1 MSKFVTPWTF
11 VGCEQSLF
19 DDKEIVETA
28 GYVPRQKTIE
38 NLLLC
43 GQRLVESRMEEYD
56 GRTVEEALEN
66 ASICR
71 VNNLDMAESLSVLAK
86 LSDEAKGSSD
96 PKAGNDIPMPVEN
109 GNKSESE
116 TPDLSKDA

>member
-1 MSKFVTPWTF
+1 MFVTKWTF
-11 VGCEQSLF
+11 KESVQPLY

-43 GQRLVESRMEEYD
+43 GQRLIESRMEEYD

-66 ASICR
+66 ASVCR
-71 VNNLDMAESLSVLAK
+71 VNNLDLAESLSVLAK
-86 LSDEAKGSSD
+86 LSDEAKANGN
-96 PKAGNDIPMPVEN
+96 PKAGDNVSMPVEN
-109 GNKSESE
+109 GDKSGSE

>member
-1 MSKFVTPWTF
+1 MFVTKWNYEKNVQP
-11 VGCEQSLF
+11 LF

-56 GRTVEEALEN
+56 GRNVEEALEN
-66 ASICR
+66 ASVCR
-71 VNNLDMAESLSVLAK
+71 VNNLDLAESLSVLAK
-86 LSDEAKGSSD
+86 LSDEAKG
-96 PKAGNDIPMPVEN
+96 N
-109 GNKSESE
+109 GNPNSGNEVSMSVNGSKSESDKDS
-116 TPDLSKDA
+116 DLSKEG

>member
-1 MSKFVTPWTF
+1 MFVTKWNF
-11 VGCEQSLF
+11 KGCEQPLY
-19 DDKEIVETA
+19 DEKEIVETA

-66 ASICR
+66 APYCR
-71 VNNLDMAESLSVLAK
+71 VANLGLDESFNLLSK
-86 LSDEAKGSSD
+86 LSDEARESKANAGSGD
-96 PKAGNDIPMPVEN
+96 KVPVEEIK
-109 GNKSESE
+109 KSEVE
-116 TPDLSKDA
+116 TPQT

>member
-1 MSKFVTPWTF
+1 MSKFVTKWTF
-11 VGCEQSLF
+11 EESVQPLF

-43 GQRLVESRMEEYD
+43 GQRLVESRMEEFD

-71 VNNLDMAESLSVLAK
+71 VNNLDFGESLSVLAK
-86 LSDEAKGSSD
+86 LSDEAKANGN
-96 PKAGNDIPMPVEN
+96 PKAGDNVSMSVEV
-109 GNKSESE
+109 KESESGK
-116 TPDLSKDA
+116 DSDSSKEG

>member
-1 MSKFVTPWTF
+1 MFVTKWNFKESVQP
-11 VGCEQSLF
+11 LF
-19 DDKEIVETA
+19 DDNVIVETA

-86 LSDEAKGSSD
+86 LSDEAKGNGD
-96 PKAGNDIPMPVEN
+96 PKAGDNVSMSVKGKE
-109 GNKSESE
+109 SESGE
-116 TPDLSKDA
+116 DSDSSKEG

>member
-1 MSKFVTPWTF
+1 MFVTKWTF
-11 VGCEQSLF
+11 EESVQPLH

-43 GQRLVESRMEEYD
+43 GQRLIESRMEEYD

-66 ASICR
+66 ASVCR
-71 VNNLDMAESLSVLAK
+71 VNNLDLAESLSFVSK
-86 LSDEAKGSSD
+86 LSDEARASGD
-96 PKAGNDIPMPVEN
+96 PKTGDNVSMSVE
-109 GNKSESE
+109 GKKSESDKDS
-116 TPDLSKDA
+116 DLSKEG

>member
-1 MSKFVTPWTF
+1 MFVTKWTF
-11 VGCEQSLF
+11 KESVQPLY

-43 GQRLVESRMEEYD
+43 GQRLIESRMEEYD

-66 ASICR
+66 ASVCR
-71 VNNLDMAESLSVLAK
+71 VNNLDLAESLSVLAK
-86 LSDEAKGSSD
+86 LSDEAKGSCD
-96 PKAGNDIPMPVEN
+96 PKTGNNVSMPVEN

>member
-1 MSKFVTPWTF
+1 MFVTKWNF
-11 VGCEQSLF
+11 VEGEQSLF

-43 GQRLVESRMEEYD
+43 GQRLIDSRIEEYD
-56 GRTVEEALEN
+56 GRTVEEALEK
-66 ASICR
+66 APISR
-71 VNNLDMAESLSVLAK
+71 VNHLGLDESLNLLAE
-86 LSDEAKGSSD
+86 LSNEAEASKANAGSGIS
-96 PKAGNDIPMPVEN
+96 MPVVD

-116 TPDLSKDA
+116 TPDLSKEG